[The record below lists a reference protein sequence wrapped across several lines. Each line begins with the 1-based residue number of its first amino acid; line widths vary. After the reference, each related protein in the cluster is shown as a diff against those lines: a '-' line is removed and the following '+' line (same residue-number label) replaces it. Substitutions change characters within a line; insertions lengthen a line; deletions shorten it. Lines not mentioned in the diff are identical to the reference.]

1 MSVEQNAIAQKI
13 FSLPDLIF
21 QIEEWKKESKK
32 IVFTNGCFD
41 LIHPGHLSYLLE
53 AANLGDKLIIGV
65 NTDHSVRKIKGEE
78 RPINNEQSRL
88 QLLASLFFVDA
99 VVLFD
104 EDTPADLIEALK
116 PHILVKGGDYK
127 IDDIVGAK
135 ETIERGG
142 TVKVL
147 NFLPGYSSTK
157 IIEKIKQL

>member
-1 MSVEQNAIAQKI
+1 MLVEQNAIAQKI
-13 FSLPDLIF
+13 FSLPDLLL
-21 QIEEWKKESKK
+21 QIENWGKESKK

-53 AANLGDKLIIGV
+53 ASNLGDKLIIGV

-99 VVLFD
+99 VVLFE
-104 EDTPADLIEALK
+104 EDTPADLIEAIK

>member
-13 FSLPDLIF
+13 FSLPDLLL
-21 QIEEWKKESKK
+21 QIENWGKESKK

-53 AANLGDKLIIGV
+53 ASNLGDKLIIGV

-104 EDTPADLIEALK
+104 EDTPADLIEAIK

>member
-1 MSVEQNAIAQKI
+1 MSIEQNTITQKI
-13 FSLPDLIF
+13 FSLPDLLT
-21 QIEEWKKESKK
+21 QIEDWKKEGKK

-65 NTDHSVRKIKGEE
+65 NTDSSVKKIKGEE

-88 QLLASLFFVDA
+88 QLLAAMFFVDA

-104 EDTPADLIEALK
+104 EETPADLIEAIK
-116 PHILVKGGDYK
+116 PHVLVKGGDYK
-127 IDDIVGAK
+127 IEGIVGAK

-142 TVKVL
+142 AVKVL
-147 NFLPGYSSTK
+147 NFLPGYSSTN

>member
-13 FSLPDLIF
+13 FSLPDLLF
-21 QIEEWKKESKK
+21 QIEDWKKESKK

-41 LIHPGHLSYLLE
+41 LVHPGHLSYLLE
-53 AANLGDKLIIGV
+53 AANLGDRLIIGV
-65 NTDHSVRKIKGEE
+65 NTDSSVRKIKGEE
-78 RPINNEQSRL
+78 RPINDERSRL

-127 IDDIVGAK
+127 IEDIVGVK

>member
-13 FSLPDLIF
+13 FSLPDLLL
-21 QIEEWKKESKK
+21 QIEDWRKESKK
-32 IVFTNGCFD
+32 LVFTNGCFD

-53 AANLGDKLIIGV
+53 ASNLGDKLIIGV

-104 EDTPADLIEALK
+104 EDTPADLIEAIK

-127 IDDIVGAK
+127 IEDIVGAK

-147 NFLPGYSSTK
+147 NFLTGFSSTK

>member
-13 FSLPDLIF
+13 FSLPDLLL
-21 QIEEWKKESKK
+21 QIEDWGKESKK
-32 IVFTNGCFD
+32 LVFTNGCFD

-53 AANLGDKLIIGV
+53 ASNLGDKLIIGV

-104 EDTPADLIEALK
+104 EDTPADLIEAIK

>member
-1 MSVEQNAIAQKI
+1 MSVEKNAITQKI
-13 FSLPDLIF
+13 FSLPGLLI
-21 QIEEWKKESKK
+21 QIEDWKKKGEK

-65 NTDHSVRKIKGEE
+65 NTDRSVKKIKGEE
-78 RPINNEQSRL
+78 RPINNQQSRL
-88 QLLASLFFVDA
+88 QLLAALFFVDA

-104 EDTPADLIEALK
+104 EPTPADLIKAIK

-127 IDDIVGAK
+127 IEDIVGAK

-142 TVKVL
+142 AVKVL
-147 NFLPGYSSTK
+147 NFLSGYSSTN

>member
-1 MSVEQNAIAQKI
+1 MSVEKNAITQKI
-13 FSLPDLIF
+13 FSLPVLLI
-21 QIEEWKKESKK
+21 QIEDWKKKGEK

-65 NTDHSVRKIKGEE
+65 NTDRSVRKIKGEE
-78 RPINNEQSRL
+78 RPINNQQSRL
-88 QLLASLFFVDA
+88 QLLAALFFVDA

-104 EDTPADLIEALK
+104 EPTPADLIKAIK

-127 IDDIVGAK
+127 IEDIVGAK

-142 TVKVL
+142 AVKVL
-147 NFLPGYSSTK
+147 NFLPGYSSTH

>member
-13 FSLPDLIF
+13 FSLPDLLF
-21 QIEEWKKESKK
+21 QIEDWKKESKK

-41 LIHPGHLSYLLE
+41 LVHPGHLSYLLE
-53 AANLGDKLIIGV
+53 AANLGDRLIIGV
-65 NTDHSVRKIKGEE
+65 NTDSSVRKIKGEE
-78 RPINNEQSRL
+78 RPINDERSRL

-127 IDDIVGAK
+127 IEDIVGAK

>member
-1 MSVEQNAIAQKI
+1 MSIEQNTITQKI
-13 FSLPDLIF
+13 FSLPDLLT
-21 QIEEWKKESKK
+21 QIEDWKKEGKK

-65 NTDHSVRKIKGEE
+65 NTDSSVKKIKGEE

-88 QLLASLFFVDA
+88 QLLAAMFFVDA

-104 EDTPADLIEALK
+104 EPTPADLIEAIK
-116 PHILVKGGDYK
+116 PHVLVKGGDYK
-127 IDDIVGAK
+127 IEDIVGAK
-135 ETIERGG
+135 ETIGRGG
-142 TVKVL
+142 AVKVL
-147 NFLPGYSSTK
+147 NFLPGYSSTN

>member
-13 FSLPDLIF
+13 FSLPDLLF
-21 QIEEWKKESKK
+21 QIEDWKKESKK

-41 LIHPGHLSYLLE
+41 LVHPGHLSYLLE
-53 AANLGDKLIIGV
+53 AADLGDRLIIGV
-65 NTDHSVRKIKGEE
+65 NTDSSVRKIKGEE
-78 RPINNEQSRL
+78 RPINDERSRL

-127 IDDIVGAK
+127 IEDIVGAK
-135 ETIERGG
+135 KTIERGG

>member
-1 MSVEQNAIAQKI
+1 MSVELNAIAKKI
-13 FSLPDLIF
+13 FSLPDLLEKINVWNNNG
-21 QIEEWKKESKK
+21 EK

-53 AANLGDKLIIGV
+53 AANLGSKLIIGV
-65 NTDHSVRKIKGEE
+65 NTDSSVRRIKGEE
-78 RPINNEQSRL
+78 RPINDERSRL
-88 QLLASLFFVDA
+88 QLLAAMFFVDA
-99 VVLFD
+99 VILFD
-104 EDTPADLIEALK
+104 EATPANLIEAIQ

-135 ETIERGG
+135 ETMQRGG

-147 NFLPGYSSTK
+147 NFLPGYSSTN